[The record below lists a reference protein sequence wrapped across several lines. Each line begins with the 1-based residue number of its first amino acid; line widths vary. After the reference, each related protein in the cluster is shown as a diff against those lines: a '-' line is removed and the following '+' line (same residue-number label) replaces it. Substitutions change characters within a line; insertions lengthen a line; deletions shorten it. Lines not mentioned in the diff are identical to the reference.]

1 MVHCNV
7 NPDRPVYEEAFRYV
21 RTSLMISWI
30 SVLRAE
36 ALCDSE
42 ELHRKIRRDT
52 LFFKLDQAYL
62 NVCSSLWS
70 ILVFESTREMKRCQR
85 KNVTFL
91 NTWQSYCFGSMLSYV
106 PPLVRSTRLSCFSG
120 MFCRGDAHD

>member
-1 MVHCNV
+1 MVHSNV
-7 NPDRPVYEEAFRYV
+7 NPDRPVDEEAFRYV
-21 RTSLMISWI
+21 RASLMISWI

-62 NVCSSLWS
+62 KCLFLPVEHFS
-70 ILVFESTREMKRCQR
+70 IRINS
-85 KNVTFL
+85 
-91 NTWQSYCFGSMLSYV
+91 
-106 PPLVRSTRLSCFSG
+106 
-120 MFCRGDAHD
+120 